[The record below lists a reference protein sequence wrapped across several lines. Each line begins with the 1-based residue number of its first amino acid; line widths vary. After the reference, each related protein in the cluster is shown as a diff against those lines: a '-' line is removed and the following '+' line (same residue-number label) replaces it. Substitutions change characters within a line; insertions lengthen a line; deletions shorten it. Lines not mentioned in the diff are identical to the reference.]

1 MEHPIHS
8 PGPSLMARA
17 PSGALRSWL
26 WALGLLAMASCGDGD
41 AKGANDPDASVHDA
55 LGQQDGDG
63 GGGAG
68 DGDQGEDF
76 SDGDASSNGEGG
88 PCGTRNGKACAEDE
102 FCDFAGTAQ
111 CGALDQGGVCTR
123 KPDSCPSEPAPV
135 CGCDDKTYP
144 SQCEAHAAGVSVQR
158 TGACDGKAP
167 PEPKICGGL
176 ASLPCDKSEF
186 CNYEEE
192 AGGLGCAARLLDGT
206 GVCQPLETS
215 CTRDLRQVCGCDGVT
230 YPNACTAHAMGAS
243 IADFSRRTW
252 PPSSVTCASTSS
264 IESTST

>member
-1 MEHPIHS
+1 MEHPIHT
-8 PGPSLMARA
+8 PGPSLIARA

-26 WALGLLAMASCGDGD
+26 WALGLLLVMASCGDGQ
-41 AKGANDPDASVHDA
+41 AKGESDPDASRDA

-63 GGGAG
+63 GGAG
-68 DGDQGEDF
+68 DGDQGDDLG
-76 SDGDASSNGEGG
+76 DGDASPNDGESG

-102 FCDFAGTAQ
+102 FCDLAGTAQ

-144 SQCEAHAAGVSVQR
+144 SRCEAHAAGVSVQR
-158 TGACDGKAP
+158 TGPCDGKEP
-167 PEPKICGGL
+167 GPKICGGL
-176 ASLPCDKSEF
+176 AALSCDRGEF

-192 AGGLGCAARLLDGT
+192 AGGLGCAARLVDGT

-230 YPNACTAHAMGAS
+230 YPNACTAHSMGAS
-243 IADFSRRTW
+243 IADFTQ
-252 PPSSVTCASTSS
+252 PCAR
-264 IESTST
+264 